1 MKSPARAALTFSL
14 PVAAAL
20 GLLLGNL
27 GSRNLYL
34 WDSLNALLP
43 APLDPRVVVVGI
55 DDQTL
60 NDYGRLEGWN
70 RSLYARAI
78 DTLEMASAKVIGLDL
93 LLDTPAP
100 GNDELAHVLEGK
112 QNVVLAS
119 TSAQPRGSGRWNVP
133 HAIAGLNLLGN
144 LTGGKTS
151 YFQTAYADGGALYPT
166 LSAALAQQLGKA
178 PKLNTQQQLLRYP
191 ARPVPVISFGDLL
204 SGNVRFSDLQGK
216 AVLIGVTASGV
227 AGNTFFDSR
236 HNPVAGV
243 ILQAR
248 ALSSL
253 LQAPQITLSPLI
265 TALLGALIAVSTVLL
280 RGLWGFAL
288 AAATLLLS
296 AALLKLNVLFPA
308 STLSCIAVLCE
319 LLILAEQYWLSQQW
333 QRVDPLTGLGNRLA
347 FTRAVELRWHSR
359 VARPLGLLLVNIKQF
374 QRVNE
379 RYGRQAGNAAL
390 KQLAQLLSSQR
401 SRRELVFRWRAD
413 EFILLLEG
421 ANEAELNRLAQRIQ
435 EQLKGWHH
443 RDLPLEISIG
453 QSLSSGLDD
462 PDELIERASR
472 DRYRE
477 VYGGN
482 L

>member
-1 MKSPARAALTFSL
+1 M
-14 PVAAAL
+14 
-20 GLLLGNL
+20 
-27 GSRNLYL
+27 
-34 WDSLNALLP
+34 
-43 APLDPRVVVVGI
+43 
-55 DDQTL
+55 
-60 NDYGRLEGWN
+60 
-70 RSLYARAI
+70 
-78 DTLEMASAKVIGLDL
+78 
-93 LLDTPAP
+93 
-100 GNDELAHVLEGK
+100 
-112 QNVVLAS
+112 LAS

-178 PKLNTQQQLLRYP
+178 LKLNTQQQLLRYP

-227 AGNTFFDSR
+227 EGNTFFDSR

-308 STLSCIAVLCE
+308 STLSSIAVLCE

-333 QRVDPLTGLGNRLA
+333 QRIDPLTGLGNRLA

-359 VARPLGLLLVNIKQF
+359 AARPLGLLLVDIKQF

-421 ANEAELNRLAQRIQ
+421 ASEAELNHLAQRIQ
-435 EQLKGWHH
+435 EQLKGWHY

-477 VYGGN
+477 VYGGD